1 MCIQKQCDAYV
12 SLDSVGITAHG
23 CLRTS
28 EWLKYLPIPSS
39 QSIINPSVYVST
51 STVKITCIKNIAH
64 GTFGYIDTAWYET
77 SAGKKEVYVKRPIIS
92 GKSLLQEACVQK
104 FVGAELHKIGFP
116 TGAPRVLH
124 IFRLRDDSICFAM
137 EPIEHA
143 YTLDIY
149 LNDIQ
154 PSIMSSLLVDC
165 LLQLSAIVWHLNNIV
180 GINHRDLKPSN
191 FLIVEHAP
199 VRKVLI
205 IENEII
211 EISSRYSLTMI
222 DFGFSCLGSVKT
234 HIVDMS
240 LSTVYPKLDPC
251 PKDGRDLFLF
261 VGMLYIDYY
270 HKLPP
275 TLQKLFES
283 WLEDPNST
291 SKLCYLM
298 RKDGENT
305 KQWLYFMAG
314 NTGIHNLR
322 SYPLRILRDLE
333 SLRTI

>member
-77 SAGKKEVYVKRPIIS
+77 SSGKKEVYVKRPIIP

-104 FVGAELHKIGFP
+104 FVGGELHKIGFP

-149 LNDIQ
+149 LNDMQ
-154 PSIMSSLLVDC
+154 SSMMSSLLVDC

-191 FLIVEHAP
+191 FLIVKHTP

-211 EISSRYSLTMI
+211 EISSSYSLTMI

-270 HKLPP
+270 HKLPH

-283 WLEDPNST
+283 WLEDPNSS
-291 SKLCYLM
+291 SKLCHLM